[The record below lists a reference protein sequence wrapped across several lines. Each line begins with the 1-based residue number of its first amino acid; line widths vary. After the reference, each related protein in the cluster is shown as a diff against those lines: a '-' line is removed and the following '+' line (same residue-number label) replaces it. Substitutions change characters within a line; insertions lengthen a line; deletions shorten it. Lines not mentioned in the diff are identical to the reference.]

1 MSAKGNGGGH
11 AASSL
16 KAALSTGNGGSG
28 PLSDLS
34 SAPYAYLL
42 RHGVATR
49 LENEEAA
56 DRGRGEAAGGGGLGV
71 GCGRGGPNELGFGTK
86 SKRGPRRGATPYCM
100 AISRPLSRGI
110 LRTC

>member
-1 MSAKGNGGGH
+1 MMGAGARPG
-11 AASSL
+11 AERLA
-16 KAALSTGNGGSG
+16 
-28 PLSDLS
+28 
-34 SAPYAYLL
+34 
-42 RHGVATR
+42 GVPR

-110 LRTC
+110 LKTC